1 MKSPSLGDSRVGHQA
16 SGALFTVVWLV
27 ASILPSVMA
36 APASSNPFTFGTLV
50 LHPNASYF
58 ISSSD
63 GAQSRPGNPVKTTL
77 QTATGGV
84 SADLGKRWSTS
95 YSASWS
101 HYSSSEFSDAID
113 HSASLTGSDTLGE
126 WAVHVA
132 ASYGSFSAPIP
143 ETGKQT
149 KGFSIAT
156 SVGGSRHF
164 SPNLSLELGL
174 NRNFNFA
181 DEYDTGGDLGMN
193 GRIHYSFSRSL
204 DASIGTSASYVTK
217 GSNPDQLALNP
228 TAALSWRPSGK
239 LSLSASAGAGYNN
252 FSGPNGKSFQNPTY
266 GLSLSYAPFV
276 ATSLSAGATRS
287 IGRSYFDNQVSE
299 TTSWSLGFNQRLF
312 RGTSLTASAG
322 HSEVFYRSTTVN
334 TPAGRNDGIDSLSF
348 SLSTGILR
356 RGSIALIYG
365 RSHDASN
372 RAGFSFT
379 STSVGARITYAY

>member
-1 MKSPSLGDSRVGHQA
+1 MKSPSLGDSRVGKKA
-16 SGALFTVVWLV
+16 CGAKHTVAWLL
-27 ASILPSVMA
+27 ASILPPVMA
-36 APASSNPFTFGTLV
+36 ASSSNPFTFGSVV
-50 LHPNASYF
+50 LHPSVSYF

-63 GAQSRPGNPVKTTL
+63 GAQSRPGNPVKTVL
-77 QTATGGV
+77 QTATAGV
-84 SADLGKRWSTS
+84 STDLGKRWSTS

-101 HYSSSEFSDAID
+101 HYSSTQFNDAVD
-113 HSASLTGSDTLGE
+113 QSASLSGSDTLGE

-132 ASYGSFSAPIP
+132 ASYGSFSAPIA

-149 KGFSIAT
+149 KGYSIST
-156 SVGGSRHF
+156 SAGGSRHF

-174 NRNFNFA
+174 SRNFNFA
-181 DEYDTGGDLGMN
+181 NQYDSGGDLGMN

-228 TAALSWRPSGK
+228 TVGVGWRPSSK
-239 LSLSASAGAGYNN
+239 LSLSASAGASRNQ
-252 FSGPNGKSFQNPTY
+252 FSGANGKSFDNPTY
-266 GLSLSYAPFV
+266 GLSLSYQPLS

-312 RGTSLTASAG
+312 RGTSLTATAG

-334 TPAGRNDGIDSLSF
+334 VPAGRNDGINSVDYSLT
-348 SLSTGILR
+348 TGFLR
-356 RGSIALIYG
+356 RGSVALIYG
-365 RSHDASN
+365 RSRDASN

-379 STSVGARITYAY
+379 STRIGARLTYAY